1 MKFFFALFLV
11 AAPAFAVADPVEG
24 VWKTQPDRKD
34 LVSHIQVSQCGT
46 KICGTVLKAFDLSG
60 KEVKT
65 SKIGKHLFRDMEA
78 AGGEKYGNGVVQ
90 VASLNM
96 KARATMELNGNNL
109 RVTGCKGP
117 ACYGQTWSRLK

>member
-1 MKFFFALFLV
+1 MKFFLALFLV
-11 AAPAFAVADPVEG
+11 AAPAFAVADPVAG

-65 SKIGKHLFRDMEA
+65 PNIGKQLFWDMEA
-78 AGGEKYGNGVVQ
+78 AGGGKYGNGVVQ

-109 RVTGCKGP
+109 RVTGCKGH

>member
-1 MKFFFALFLV
+1 
-11 AAPAFAVADPVEG
+11 
-24 VWKTQPDRKD
+24 
-34 LVSHIQVSQCGT
+34 
-46 KICGTVLKAFDLSG
+46 
-60 KEVKT
+60 
-65 SKIGKHLFRDMEA
+65 MEA